1 MTNFELI
8 KSMNIESLAKFINV
22 PISCNDICD
31 DFCGGCLYSC
41 KHRNGEGII
50 YRWLNSEIIG
60 GDNNE

>member
-8 KSMNIESLAKFINV
+8 KSMNIESLAKFINI

-31 DFCGGCLYSC
+31 DSCVGCAHSC

-50 YRWLNSEIIG
+50 YRWLNSDIIG
-60 GDNNE
+60 GDDNE